1 MSASFLTTCLEE
13 GCDVFYFFFL
23 LLFAQ
28 FFHHIFHLLE
38 GEEKRYVFLFHS
50 IVHFFCFFFFFF
62 FFFLHPLLLATSA
75 CFISD
80 CLPVSA
86 SHSFFF
92 TLFVFVTQPV
102 RAAQYATRAA
112 TFDRYCSKLKPP
124 FHLCSYL
131 YSVCVC

>member
-1 MSASFLTTCLEE
+1 
-13 GCDVFYFFFL
+13 L
-23 LLFAQ
+23 L
-28 FFHHIFHLLE
+28 
-38 GEEKRYVFLFHS
+38 S
-50 IVHFFCFFFFFF
+50 
-62 FFFLHPLLLATSA
+62 LLLATSA

-86 SHSFFF
+86 SHSFFS
-92 TLFVFVTQPV
+92 LFALHAHTSRRTVEHIIQVIHGKNLPRPVTQPV

-131 YSVCVC
+131 SSVYVCVCVC